1 MKKKNPVV
9 KALLDNSTGILL
21 AILGLLLPG
30 FETHSIEDISVQY
43 FFEKGRSLNIDE
55 VMNLPA
61 HVWQSR
67 RTRSWLETASNP
79 AATWTKITF
88 KDNAGEASQDLVAVN
103 NHPMHRAL
111 NYYLTEHGKTVNRTE
126 PQADQLQRNFNHAS
140 TLAFTL
146 HSGRD
151 TTLYLSSK
159 ILGNTAPMPRIVQ
172 ATQFV
177 EEQKRVNVFVGF
189 VIGSAI
195 AVFLFNVLTG
205 IILKEN
211 LQIIFGVYFLAVS
224 YLSTSAS
231 GIMDRI
237 HPWLMYD
244 LNMHSLF
251 SSWAVVTA
259 LTAATAFR
267 ARSNV
272 YTLQTSIIATKNS
285 KNYII
290 AFVFLNFTLI
300 FLSPSTRPLLLSV
313 ILVATMVNELV
324 IAYRDQDSGL
334 SRLISLGHSCG
345 FLAMIVSI
353 LAWYE
358 IIDPNIIRVLFFEVG
373 SLIGCFFYTSIPAL
387 KSADLARDNAQ
398 ILRQLRTQHVTDTV
412 DLESRELASN
422 LQQTEHQIVTMFID
436 IAAFSQLAAPLP
448 SESVFEALSERL
460 NGIAEIV
467 REFGGS
473 IDRSLGDGLLC
484 FFGYRSEHSA
494 AFNTQRAFLA
504 ARKIQESTISQVLG
518 RLDKGQSKLI
528 MPVRIGIHSSQ
539 MIIGNLGGQTR
550 IDFTMIGAGVNFA
563 SRLETACTPFKVMFS
578 DVCFKHLIELGYHEG
593 EFASVAIHIKH
604 KSELVTA
611 YEFDP
616 FRQRLAELRLAE
628 KSYLTQLGIRLIDQ
642 RLAVRELGSIV
653 LRSGAEEFVVRDFS
667 SFGFRGVANTQFG
680 RQSRLIVEVRVRD
693 QGLHDEFRHKFV
705 DKLTVEVRW
714 SQRSVSDAN
723 RYEHGFKIVG
733 SSAEQRRFLFD
744 LLSRHYA
751 VLGPV
756 DVDGVAQEVA

>member
-1 MKKKNPVV
+1 MKNKNPVV
-9 KALLDNSTGILL
+9 KALLDNSIGILL

-43 FFEKGRSLNIDE
+43 FFEKGSSLNIDE
-55 VMNLPA
+55 VMKLPA
-61 HVWQSR
+61 HAWQSS

-111 NYYLTEHGKTVNRTE
+111 NYYLTEHDKTVNRTE
-126 PQADQLQRNFNHAS
+126 PQADPLQRHFNQAS

-159 ILGNTAPMPRIVQ
+159 ILGNTAPMPRIFQ

-195 AVFLFNVLTG
+195 AVLLFNVLTG

-211 LQIIFGVYFLAVS
+211 LQIIFGIYFLAVS

-259 LTAATAFR
+259 LICTTAFR
-267 ARSNV
+267 AKSNV
-272 YTLQTSIIATKNS
+272 YTHQTSILDIKNS

-300 FLSPSTRPLLLSV
+300 FLGPSTRPLLLSV

-324 IAYRDQDSGL
+324 IAYRDQDSAV

-345 FLAMIVSI
+345 FLATIVSV

-373 SLIGCFFYTSIPAL
+373 SLTGCFFYTSIPAL
-387 KSADLARDNAQ
+387 KSAGLARDNAQ
-398 ILRQLRTQHVTDTV
+398 ILRQLRTQHVTDIV

-518 RLDKGQSKLI
+518 RLDQGQSKLI

-616 FRQRLAELRLAE
+616 FRQRLAELRLAC
-628 KSYLTQLGIRLIDQ
+628 S
-642 RLAVRELGSIV
+642 
-653 LRSGAEEFVVRDFS
+653 
-667 SFGFRGVANTQFG
+667 
-680 RQSRLIVEVRVRD
+680 
-693 QGLHDEFRHKFV
+693 
-705 DKLTVEVRW
+705 
-714 SQRSVSDAN
+714 
-723 RYEHGFKIVG
+723 
-733 SSAEQRRFLFD
+733 
-744 LLSRHYA
+744 
-751 VLGPV
+751 
-756 DVDGVAQEVA
+756 